1 MKTPSILLAF
11 TLTALTLSTGCTRVF
26 CHKPKGPDVSQTF
39 DLPNITGFELHMDA
53 DVTVR
58 KGGTQAITVT
68 GPQNFIDLLD
78 VDVDGGIWQIKDDG
92 CTCGRRKLQID
103 ITLTDFS
110 YASIAGSGG
119 VKGDSAMT
127 GLDDV
132 ELNIAG
138 SGDISLDIEAN
149 SLATR
154 ISGSG
159 DMNIDGSATT
169 SSHDIAG
176 SGKVLAGDLLTED
189 CSTEISGSGEIR
201 VHPSKSLDAR
211 ISGSGDVYYKGNPT
225 VTTHISGSGNVIHEE

>member
-1 MKTPSILLAF
+1 MKTPSILLA
-11 TLTALTLSTGCTRVF
+11 TALAALTLSSGCTRVF

-39 DLPNITGFELHMDA
+39 DLPEITGFELHIAA

-58 KGGTQAITVT
+58 KGSAQAITVT

-78 VDVDGGIWQIKDDG
+78 IDVDGGIWQIKDDG
-92 CTCGRRKLQID
+92 CTCGRKRLSID

-110 YASIAGSGG
+110 YASIAGSGD
-119 VKGDSAMT
+119 VKGDSVLS

-138 SGDISLDIEAN
+138 SGDMQLDLEAN

-159 DMNIDGSATT
+159 DINVDGSATVT
-169 SSHDIAG
+169 SHDIAG
-176 SGKVLAGDLLTED
+176 SGKILASDLLSED
-189 CSTEISGSGEIR
+189 CNAEISGSGEIR
-201 VHPSKSLDAR
+201 VNASKTLDAR
-211 ISGSGDVYYKGNPT
+211 ISGSGDVYYKGTPA